1 MFLYLRKKLLLLFG
15 LLMWVVAP
23 AQTPEH
29 LLVPGTKV
37 SLIPPAGFT
46 AASSFS
52 GFEQPDAAASIMVAD
67 VPGPVQQMKTG
78 MTPAALAKRGMKLL
92 RTEPVTIK
100 GTQAIILHIT
110 QPANGL
116 LYRKQILLFGDA
128 AHTVLVTGTYP
139 DGGTAMEA
147 KIRRAL
153 LTASY
158 NPRQS
163 DNTPA
168 ADFGVNVAGTG
179 LRFAKNLAGSLLY
192 TSDGQVTPTGPDKAA
207 VIVAGSLNPAEVSVN
222 DQKDFSIRH
231 LQQLPQGQHS
241 RVRTISPVSVDGL
254 SGYEIVADGQNDKQ
268 KPELVYQ
275 LMLFDGVSKKYYAV
289 VGLTENHFDTHL
301 ASFKAIA
308 RTFQR
313 KKK

>member
-1 MFLYLRKKLLLLFG
+1 MSLHLRKKLLLLFAV
-15 LLMWVVAP
+15 LMRVAAP
-23 AQTPEH
+23 AQTPGH
-29 LLVPGTKV
+29 LLVPGTKI
-37 SLIPPAGFT
+37 SLVPPAGFT

-67 VPGPVQQMKTG
+67 VPGPVQQMKAG
-78 MTPAALAKRGMKLL
+78 MTSATLATRGMKLL

-100 GTQAIILHIT
+100 GTPATILHII

-116 LYRKQILLFGDA
+116 LYRKQLLLFGDA
-128 AHTVLVTGTYP
+128 THTVFITGTYP

-147 KIRRAL
+147 EIRRAL

-158 NPRQS
+158 NPHQS

-179 LRFAKNLAGSLLY
+179 LQFAKNLAGSLLY
-192 TSDGQVTPTGPDKAA
+192 TSDGQVTPTGPNKAA
-207 VIVAGSLNPAEVSVN
+207 VIVAGSLNLAEVSVS
-222 DQKDFSIRH
+222 DQKAFSIRH
-231 LQQLPQGQHS
+231 LQQLPEGQHS
-241 RVRTISPVSVDGL
+241 QVRTISPVTVDGL

-268 KPELVYQ
+268 VPELVYQ
-275 LMLFDGVSKKYYAV
+275 LMLFDGLNKKYYVV
-289 VGLTENHFDTHL
+289 VGLTENHFDAHL
-301 ASFKAIA
+301 VSFKAIA

-313 KKK
+313 RKI